1 MSGPHKGLVSDL
13 TGEWTYAPESP
24 PRDELVYEHLHQ
36 KEFSRQ
42 PQRRDFETHVDV

>member
-13 TGEWTYAPESP
+13 PGEWTCALESLP
-24 PRDELVYEHLHQ
+24 QDELVYVHQHQ

-42 PQRRDFETHVDV
+42 PQRRDFETREDV